1 MFKIIRRIL
10 IALAALV
17 VVIVTAIGVYV
28 YWMFYDNRMPSSGE
42 FVLDIDA
49 IRLMSQSIDGPL
61 AQRIEV
67 ETLSH
72 TFAPKIAMA
81 AGTDWSQVDLVRN
94 SFKVTFPNQ
103 SVLIETGQS
112 RSNAMRFGADS
123 YDDEAWQRMLVAMT
137 SAHIILITHGHA
149 DHAGG
154 LLELAG
160 EEGVRAA
167 ARLNAN
173 QIEAMK
179 SGGLAATAFKPTLE
193 ADETLA
199 VAPGIV
205 VIPAPGH
212 TPGSQLVYVKLQD
225 GREYLFVGDTAS
237 LADNVRLLRP
247 RSRYVMSNMSG
258 DDRPAVFLQS
268 YAIQALLSKEPNVN
282 LVPGHDA
289 IEVESLIERRAVKRG
304 FTNE

>member
-10 IALAALV
+10 IALTALV
-17 VVIVTAIGVYV
+17 VVIVTAIGAYV

-112 RSNAMRFGADS
+112 RANAMRFGADS
-123 YDDEAWQRMLVAMT
+123 YDDEAWQRMLEAMT
-137 SAHIILITHGHA
+137 SAHIVLITHGHA

-160 EEGVRAA
+160 DERVRAA

-179 SGGLAATAFKPTLE
+179 SGGLAATAFEPTLE
-193 ADETLA
+193 ADEPLA

-268 YAIQALLSKEPNVN
+268 RAIQVLLIQEPKIY

-289 IEVESLIERRAVKRG
+289 TETESLIDGGAITRG
-304 FTNE
+304 FTR

>member
-17 VVIVTAIGVYV
+17 VVIVTAFGAYV
-28 YWMFYDNRMPSSGE
+28 YWMFYDNRMPSSGK
-42 FVLDIDA
+42 FALDIDA

-112 RSNAMRFGADS
+112 RANAMRFGADS
-123 YDDEAWQRMLVAMT
+123 YDDEAWQRMLEAMT

-160 EEGVRAA
+160 NEGVRVA

-193 ADETLA
+193 ADEPLA
-199 VAPGIV
+199 IAPGIV

-258 DDRPAVFLQS
+258 DDRLAVFLQS
-268 YAIQALLSKEPNVN
+268 RAIQVLLNQEPQIY

-289 IEVESLIERRAVKRG
+289 TETEHLIDRGAIGRG
-304 FTNE
+304 FTR

>member
-10 IALAALV
+10 IALTALV
-17 VVIVTAIGVYV
+17 VVIVTAIGAYV

-112 RSNAMRFGADS
+112 RANAMRFGADS
-123 YDDEAWQRMLVAMT
+123 YDDEAWQRMLEAMT
-137 SAHIILITHGHA
+137 SAHIVLITHGHA

-160 EEGVRAA
+160 DERVRAA

-179 SGGLAATAFKPTLE
+179 SGGLAATAFEPTLE
-193 ADETLA
+193 ADEPLA

-268 YAIQALLSKEPNVN
+268 RAIQVLSIQEPKIY

-289 IEVESLIERRAVKRG
+289 TETESLIDGGAITRG
-304 FTNE
+304 FTR

>member
-17 VVIVTAIGVYV
+17 VVIVTAIGAYV

-81 AGTDWSQVDLVRN
+81 AGTDWSQVDLARN

-112 RSNAMRFGADS
+112 RANAMRFGADS
-123 YDDEAWQRMLVAMT
+123 YDDEAWQRMLEAMT
-137 SAHIILITHGHA
+137 SAQIILITHGHA

-160 EEGVRAA
+160 DEGVQAA

-179 SGGLAATAFKPTLE
+179 SGGLAATAFEPALD
-193 ADETLA
+193 ADGPLA

-225 GREYLFVGDTAS
+225 AREYLFVGDTAS

-247 RSRYVMSNMSG
+247 WSRYVMSNMSG

-268 YAIQALLSKEPNVN
+268 RAIQVLLNLEPQIY

-289 IEVESLIERRAVKRG
+289 TETESLIDGGAFTRG
-304 FTNE
+304 FKRQ

>member
-1 MFKIIRRIL
+1 MFTIIRRIL
-10 IALAALV
+10 IAICLLI
-17 VVIVTAIGVYV
+17 VVIVAAISVYV
-28 YWMFYDNRMPSSGE
+28 YWMFYDNRPPASGE
-42 FVLDIDA
+42 FVLEIDT
-49 IRLMSQSIDGPL
+49 IRAMSQSIDGPL
-61 AQRIEV
+61 AERIQV
-67 ETLSH
+67 ETVSH

-94 SFKVTFPNQ
+94 AFKVVFPNQ

-112 RSNAMRFGADS
+112 RANAMRFGAES
-123 YDDEAWQRMLVAMT
+123 YDDDAWERMLVAMT
-137 SAHIILITHGHA
+137 NADIILITHGHA

-160 EEGVRAA
+160 DDRVQAA
-167 ARLNAN
+167 AYLSAS

-179 SGGLAATAFKPTLE
+179 SGGLAATAFEPKLE
-193 ADETLA
+193 ENELLA

-212 TPGSQLVYVKLQD
+212 TPGSQLIYVQLQD

-237 LADNVRLLRP
+237 LADNIRLLRP

-258 DDRPAVFLQS
+258 DNRSEVFLQS
-268 YAIQALLSKEPNVN
+268 RAIQAVLNTEPQIH

-289 IEVESLIERRAVKRG
+289 TETERLIDRGAIGRG
-304 FTNE
+304 FTR

>member
-17 VVIVTAIGVYV
+17 VVIVTAFGAYV

-49 IRLMSQSIDGPL
+49 IRLLSQSIDGPL

-72 TFAPKIAMA
+72 TFAPKMAMA

-112 RSNAMRFGADS
+112 RANAMRFGADS
-123 YDDEAWQRMLVAMT
+123 YDDKAWQRMLEAMT

-160 EEGVRAA
+160 DERVRSA

-179 SGGLAATAFKPTLE
+179 SGGLAATAFEPTLE
-193 ADETLA
+193 ADEPLA
-199 VAPGIV
+199 VAPGVV

-268 YAIQALLSKEPNVN
+268 RAIQVLMNQEPQIY

-289 IEVESLIERRAVKRG
+289 METESLIDGGAITRG
-304 FTNE
+304 FTR